1 MNGFEFYT
9 DVINIYRE
17 VDLKLNYKLNNLLKM
32 INNKGA
38 INAAKFIVKEDRD
51 TYGLELL
58 MKNGMEDLTIERLI
72 LNEKYKKLFNDEDR
86 ELSRIRLKKYKN
98 VEIENKDS
106 EEE

>member
-17 VDLKLNYKLNNLLKM
+17 VDLKLNYKLNDLLKM